1 MVHPQKRHL
10 LRKLLDSTI
19 GRILELKHELV
30 NLDNLEYRYDN
41 HLTFSKPIFHLGHSS
56 PFKGHASSFWASRK
70 ALLRLSAILLRIFKV
85 FSDFHRY
92 TKKLNLNVEIEI
104 TYFLETSYHDSTM
117 AQIGMTPNEVELTIP
132 SYVTS
137 GMLTINISKNIRD
150 SFPWGPGIGKI
161 SQPRYD
167 VQHKRYHT
175 FEMV

>member
-1 MVHPQKRHL
+1 M
-10 LRKLLDSTI
+10 
-19 GRILELKHELV
+19 
-30 NLDNLEYRYDN
+30 
-41 HLTFSKPIFHLGHSS
+41 
-56 PFKGHASSFWASRK
+56 
-70 ALLRLSAILLRIFKV
+70 
-85 FSDFHRY
+85 
-92 TKKLNLNVEIEI
+92 EIEI

-167 VQHKRYHT
+167 VLHKRYHT
-175 FEMV
+175 LEMV